1 MKLRKIFCLAVISVI
16 VSAGIASALSLGE
29 ILPSST
35 HIETPP
41 APKITESL
49 HEPGAK
55 ETLIEQEITVA
66 VVESLIDYYLPE
78 NTFIARQDD
87 SVYFVLKLDD
97 TASFLK
103 WLASEENINLF
114 MPLILKS
121 EDSSDII
128 GGIEFFRA
136 FAEKTPLKSAAIIVG
151 MPNPDSKKQPF
162 FQMAFTVDASMAETV
177 RKISDGTAE
186 DSDFAKLILG
196 NDSPLTA
203 IAQTMIKAEKLK
215 DGGYRI
221 DNEVFLKAEGDMLIL
236 AMNAEELEA
245 ALAARKGEGR
255 LFGHVKRQFTEKDF
269 MLIHVDYATL
279 DKLDTDKNLDDADGI
294 AKEFFDKPLN
304 FELAFESLPEK
315 FVLSFAVNL
324 IEAVKKEY
332 AAKMETPV
340 TPVKGSYIS
349 LSGTKNPLL
358 ALGGHLTLSV
368 LKDSKETKKDW
379 DEFARQLRVRFGISE
394 EDTASFFDGPF
405 SITVNDSVTFESF
418 KIPAIY
424 ISQKG
429 LKGAAGKI
437 FEKLTKSPHFQKVQE
452 GILQLDSSLSPI
464 SCLIQNK
471 GETLGIN
478 FAELASLNGTPT
490 VKPVLQSLLD
500 SEGISALWIDFD
512 EIRAWLTD
520 AENGVMAMAI
530 PMAKFTGYGEI
541 ADAVNEI
548 LTAEFSVPSFSF
560 RAESVEKFR
569 FEFANVKINAEN
581 GIIAR
586 AIKIY
591 QKFSK

>member
-29 ILPSST
+29 LLPTSKPA
-35 HIETPP
+35 ETPP

-55 ETLIEQEITVA
+55 EIQPELKIVTVLA
-66 VVESLIDYYLPE
+66 MAGPEDLPE

-103 WLASEENINLF
+103 WIASEENINLF

-151 MPNPDSKKQPF
+151 MPNPDSKKPPF

-196 NDSPLTA
+196 NDNPIAA

-221 DNEVFLKAEGDMLIL
+221 DNEVFLKADGDMLIL

-294 AKEFFDKPLN
+294 VNEFFDKPLN

-324 IEAVKKEY
+324 MEAVKKEY
-332 AAKMETPV
+332 AAKMKTPV

-394 EDTASFFDGPF
+394 EDTASFFDGAF
-405 SITVNDSVTFESF
+405 SLTVNDSVTFEGF

-500 SEGISALWIDFD
+500 AEGISALWIDFD

-530 PMAKFTGYGEI
+530 PMAKFAGYGEI

-560 RAESVEKFR
+560 RAENVGKFR

>member
-29 ILPSST
+29 LLPTSKPA
-35 HIETPP
+35 ETPP
-41 APKITESL
+41 APKVTESL

-55 ETLIEQEITVA
+55 EIQPELKIVTVLA
-66 VVESLIDYYLPE
+66 MAGPEDLPE
-78 NTFIARQDD
+78 NTFIERQDD

-196 NDSPLTA
+196 NDNPIAA

-255 LFGHVKRQFTEKDF
+255 LFKRVKRQFTEKDF

-294 AKEFFDKPLN
+294 VNEFFDKPLN

-324 IEAVKKEY
+324 MEAVKKEY
-332 AAKMETPV
+332 AAKMKTPV

-394 EDTASFFDGPF
+394 EDTASFFDGAF
-405 SITVNDSVTFESF
+405 SLTVNDSVTFEGF

-490 VKPVLQSLLD
+490 VKPVLQSLLEA
-500 SEGISALWIDFD
+500 EGISALWIDFD

-530 PMAKFTGYGEI
+530 PMAKFAGYGEI

-560 RAESVEKFR
+560 RAENVGKFR

>member
-29 ILPSST
+29 LLPTSKPA
-35 HIETPP
+35 ETTQP
-41 APKITESL
+41 APK
-49 HEPGAK
+49 
-55 ETLIEQEITVA
+55 VA
-66 VVESLIDYYLPE
+66 EVFPE

-103 WLASEENINLF
+103 WIASEENINLF

-196 NDSPLTA
+196 NDNPIAA

-294 AKEFFDKPLN
+294 VNEFFDKPLN

-324 IEAVKKEY
+324 VEAVKKEY
-332 AAKMETPV
+332 AAKMKTPV

-394 EDTASFFDGPF
+394 EDTASFFDGAF
-405 SITVNDSVTFESF
+405 SLTVNDSVTFEGF

-500 SEGISALWIDFD
+500 AEGISALWIDFD

-530 PMAKFTGYGEI
+530 PMAKFAGYGEI

-560 RAESVEKFR
+560 RAENVGKFR

>member
-29 ILPSST
+29 LLPTSKPA
-35 HIETPP
+35 ETPP
-41 APKITESL
+41 APK
-49 HEPGAK
+49 
-55 ETLIEQEITVA
+55 VA
-66 VVESLIDYYLPE
+66 EVFPE

-221 DNEVFLKAEGDMLIL
+221 DNEVFLKADGDMLIL

-255 LFGHVKRQFTEKDF
+255 LFKRVKRQFTEKDF

-294 AKEFFDKPLN
+294 VNEFFDKPLN

-324 IEAVKKEY
+324 VEAVKKEY
-332 AAKMETPV
+332 AAKMKTPV

-394 EDTASFFDGPF
+394 EDTASFFDGAF
-405 SITVNDSVTFESF
+405 SLTVNDSVTFEGF

-500 SEGISALWIDFD
+500 AEGISALWIDFD

-530 PMAKFTGYGEI
+530 PMAKFAGYGEI

-560 RAESVEKFR
+560 RAENVGKFR
-569 FEFANVKINAEN
+569 MEFANVKINAEN

>member
-29 ILPSST
+29 LLPTSKPA
-35 HIETPP
+35 ETPP

-55 ETLIEQEITVA
+55 EIQPELEIEMVA
-66 VVESLIDYYLPE
+66 YHMGPEDLPE

-97 TASFLK
+97 TASFLR
-103 WLASEENINLF
+103 WIASEENINLF

-121 EDSSDII
+121 QDSSDII

-394 EDTASFFDGPF
+394 EDTASFFDGAF
-405 SITVNDSVTFESF
+405 SLTVNDSVTFESF

-437 FEKLTKSPHFQKVQE
+437 FEKLMKSPHFQKVQE

-464 SCLIQNK
+464 SCLVQNK

-478 FAELASLNGTPT
+478 FAELSSLNGTPT

-500 SEGISALWIDFD
+500 AEGISALWIDFD

-530 PMAKFTGYGEI
+530 PMAKFAGYGEI